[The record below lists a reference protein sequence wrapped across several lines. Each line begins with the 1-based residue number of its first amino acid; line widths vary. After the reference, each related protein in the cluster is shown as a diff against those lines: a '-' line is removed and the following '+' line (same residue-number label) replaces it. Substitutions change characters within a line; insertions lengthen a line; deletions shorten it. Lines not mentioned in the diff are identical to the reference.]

1 MPKLALSQQKL
12 KDFPIIPVIKLVNI
26 LTIIIKLLV
35 YLYIIYNIYMYIF
48 ILISY
53 FHFLLHYIRH
63 HLN

>member
-12 KDFPIIPVIKLVNI
+12 KDFPIIPVI
-26 LTIIIKLLV
+26 IIKLLI

-48 ILISY
+48 TLISY